1 MKGNKTLIHKVFQ
14 HNSHSFLSFVLV
26 SLVFLVVPFNASCQ
40 PPVSRMTEEQALQA
54 IRQLTKDGKLPP
66 ESVVADFD
74 SRFANT
80 RAGALAKLLRG
91 RIRLENGDAG
101 GAAEILNSNVFR
113 QKTNLGDYALWLR
126 GRALLQAQKPAEAMS
141 VFQQLAGEFP
151 NSLRAKEAKLL
162 WTEAALQSG
171 MAQNVPNFL
180 QDLINKS
187 DAGAFLAVARAYEQ
201 QQNQA
206 QAIQFYRKAYFYGA
220 GAEAGKQ
227 AELKLNELGQSLS
240 PQTADE
246 AISRADKLYDAK
258 SYAEA
263 STAYTTALAAFPNLS
278 TPQTNLRRLNALA
291 ILRRGAEAQG
301 AFNLIPASA
310 REKEEAYYQLV
321 RAYAGARAWQQAR
334 TATDEMRQKF
344 PSGIW
349 TPKAL
354 ITVGMAA
361 RDAKNKLE
369 ETYFLRSAVTSY
381 PNAVDVAPAQF
392 ELAWLEHENNNFPLS
407 SQMLTEHLARYADKD
422 TTNRGKAGY
431 WSARD
436 SERAGKINEACALYE
451 AVNHRYGANWYG
463 YMATQRLANLRSQG
477 RCSSPQNFAS
487 DSLVGLAVA
496 NLKTVTV
503 AAETA
508 TEKENERLVRA
519 EQLGVIGLFD
529 WAFAEVGDAARTA
542 PNSPKVNLTLAKY
555 YRFRED
561 NVNALLSLARSYPD
575 YPQMFPEEM
584 GREEWDI
591 FYPLSNWQHIKTWA
605 QARQLDP
612 YQVAG
617 LIRQESVFNPRA
629 KSGANAYGL
638 MQLLIPTAR
647 ATARKYGNT
656 ATITGE
662 SLFQPALNIELGTA
676 YMRDQFDK
684 FGRIEYVA
692 IAYNAGPG
700 RVAPWRASLPIELDE
715 FVEQIPF
722 KETKGYV
729 QGVIRNSA
737 QYRRLY
743 DENGNF
749 KSNVGT
755 KPIRNVLDSQT
766 RERIA
771 EELPEVNID
780 ESRLAEE

>member
-1 MKGNKTLIHKVFQ
+1 MKGNKTLIRKVFQ
-14 HNSHSFLSFVLV
+14 PTNSHSFFSLILV
-26 SLVFLVVPFNASCQ
+26 ALVFLVIPFNASCQ
-40 PPVSRMTEEQALQA
+40 RMTEEQAQQA

-66 ESVVADFD
+66 ESVIADFD
-74 SRFANT
+74 ARFANT
-80 RAGALAKLLRG
+80 RTGALAKLLRG
-91 RIRLENGDAG
+91 RIRLENGDPN
-101 GAAEILNSNVFR
+101 GAAEILNSTVFR

-126 GRALLQAQKPAEAMS
+126 GKALLQAQKPAEAMR
-141 VFQQLAGEFP
+141 VFQQLAEEFP
-151 NSLRAKEAKLL
+151 NSLRLKEAKLL

-171 MAQNVPNFL
+171 MAREVPVFL
-180 QDLINKS
+180 QDLLDKS
-187 DAGAFLAVARAYEQ
+187 DAGAFFAVARAYEQ

-206 QAIQFYRKAYFYGA
+206 QAIAFYRKAYFYGA
-220 GAEAGKQ
+220 GSEAGKQ
-227 AELKLNELGQSLS
+227 AEVKLNEMTQSLT
-240 PQTADE
+240 PQTPEE
-246 AISRADKLYDAK
+246 AIARAEKLYEAKNYNDA
-258 SYAEA
+258 AA
-263 STAYTTALAAFPNLS
+263 AYTTALASFPNLS
-278 TPQTNLRRLNALA
+278 TPQTNLRRLTALA
-291 ILRRGAEAQG
+291 NLRRGSEAQG
-301 AFNLIPASA
+301 AFNLIPATA
-310 REKEEAYYQLV
+310 REKEEGYYQLA
-321 RAYAGARAWQQAR
+321 RAYAGARAWEQAR
-334 TATDEMRQKF
+334 ATTDEMRQKF
-344 PSGIW
+344 PSGNW

-354 ITVGMAA
+354 INVGIAA
-361 RDAKNKLE
+361 RDAKVKAE
-369 ETYFLRSAVTSY
+369 ETYFMRSAVTSY
-381 PNAVDVAPAQF
+381 PNAVEVASAQF
-392 ELAWLEHENNNFPLS
+392 ELAWLEHENNNFTNS
-407 SQMLTEHLARYADKD
+407 SQMLTEHLARYANKD

-436 SERAGKINEACALYE
+436 SERAGKTGEACALYE

-463 YMATQRLANLRSQG
+463 YMATQRLDNLRSQG
-477 RCSSPQNFAS
+477 KCNAPQNFTK
-487 DSLVGLAVA
+487 DSLVGRAVA

-519 EQLGVIGLFD
+519 EQLGIVGLFD
-529 WAFAEVGDAARTA
+529 WAFAEVSDAARTA

-591 FYPLSNWQHIKTWA
+591 FYPLTNWQHIKMWA
-605 QARQLDP
+605 QARSLDP

-647 ATARKYGNT
+647 AVARKYGNT
-656 ATITGE
+656 AAITGE

-700 RVAPWRASLPIELDE
+700 RVAPWRASLPMEMDE
-715 FVEQIPF
+715 FVEEIPF

-729 QGVIRNSA
+729 QGVIRNAA

-743 DENGNF
+743 DENGSF
-749 KSNVGT
+749 KSNVGA
-755 KPIRNVLDSQT
+755 KPIRNVVDSQT

-771 EELPEVNID
+771 EELPEVKID
-780 ESRLAEE
+780 EGKQAEE